1 MFYVDRISHSGK
13 RNLQEG
19 KKKKKLDFYIILKY
33 TVEINEYCKTAKKF
47 LRIFFLLVM
56 HLLFN

>member
-1 MFYVDRISHSGK
+1 MFYVDRIGHSGK
-13 RNLQEG
+13 KNLQEG
-19 KKKKKLDFYIILKY
+19 KKKKLDFYIILKY

-47 LRIFFLLVM
+47 LRNFFLLVM